1 MRRRNKRPAEAAC
14 GDCMEIAGFFEE
26 DEKRLSACCERLLAE
41 PLNLEGLEE
50 WILPTPIQ
58 EDAPDGQ

>member
-1 MRRRNKRPAEAAC
+1 
-14 GDCMEIAGFFEE
+14 MEIAGFSEE
-26 DEKRLSACCERLLAE
+26 DETRLSACCERLLAE